1 MTASLPLLTQVVPKV
16 AAQVQRSQV
25 QQSHDELT
33 QPSKQLPSSTKP
45 LQLPSSTKPLRY
57 ICKTCF
63 ASYPHKAD
71 LMSKRCLCPQEHK
84 TAVELSVL
92 WSQQKCKWIHVRPV
106 PKVTIPGRFILCN
119 EWRCRGQNCT
129 YAHNEEERKYWNS
142 VLQERR
148 LMRKGPG
155 NVIWTLL
162 VIAFGGKETLSSLS
176 ILHLYLCNTVYNG
189 LG

>member
-1 MTASLPLLTQVVPKV
+1 
-16 AAQVQRSQV
+16 
-25 QQSHDELT
+25 
-33 QPSKQLPSSTKP
+33 
-45 LQLPSSTKPLRY
+45 
-57 ICKTCF
+57 
-63 ASYPHKAD
+63 
-71 LMSKRCLCPQEHK
+71 MSKRCLCPQEHK

-92 WSQQKCKWIHVRPV
+92 WSQQKCKWVHVRPV

-162 VIAFGGKETLSSLS
+162 VIAFGGKKTLSSCAIQYS
-176 ILHLYLCNTVYNG
+176 NG